1 MGELKNC
8 KKCGRMFSSIG
19 GQLFCSKCRT
29 DDEDDFRVVRE
40 YIYDNPDSTVSDV
53 HEATEVAEEI
63 ILKFLRQGRL
73 TLKNDGVGL
82 ECERCGKNINTG
94 RFCDQCAHELK
105 TGFQDAFKDD
115 KKKKE
120 SYRSSRGKG
129 MHIRGKK

>member
-19 GQLFCSKCRT
+19 GQLFCTKCRT

-53 HEATEVAEEI
+53 HEATEVSEEI

-105 TGFQDAFKDD
+105 SGFEDAFKSER
-115 KKKKE
+115 KE
-120 SYRSSRGKG
+120 KPSYRANHGKG
-129 MHIRGKK
+129 MHSR